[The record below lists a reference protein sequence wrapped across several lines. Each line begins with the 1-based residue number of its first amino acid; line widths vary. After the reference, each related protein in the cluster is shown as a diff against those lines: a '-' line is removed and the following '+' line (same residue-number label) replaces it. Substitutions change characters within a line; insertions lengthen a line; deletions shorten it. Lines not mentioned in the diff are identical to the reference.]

1 MALYSASALLLI
13 TKSITIRIRDA
24 LVEVVLS
31 TTPDKKAT
39 CLEMILR
46 IYQIN
51 KGRTLINSKEQL
63 TTRTISRITRILTL
77 SITATTNRLRVTL
90 DLNRIIKANLSSNM
104 ELLLCR
110 DLGIKTIKEFL
121 LHLVSPVVLIT
132 IWATKIIQFK
142 EINLV
147 YLSVEGSSNKMWILM
162 PGLLLREEVTN
173 GKLALIKDINLLVT
187 LFFSNPSKTKINSTI
202 DSSNN
207 EVINTSFHI

>member
-1 MALYSASALLLI
+1 MALYSASVLLLI
-13 TKSITIRIRDA
+13 TKSITIRTRDV

-31 TTPDKKAT
+31 TTLDKKAT
-39 CLEMILR
+39 CQEMVLR
-46 IYQIN
+46 ICQIN

-77 SITATTNRLRVTL
+77 SITATTNRLRATP

-121 LHLVSPVVLIT
+121 LHQVSPVVLIT
-132 IWATKIIQFK
+132 IWATKIIQCK

-162 PGLLLREEVTN
+162 LGLLLREEVTN

>member
-1 MALYSASALLLI
+1 MALYSASVLLLI
-13 TKSITIRIRDA
+13 TKSITIRTRDV

-39 CLEMILR
+39 CLEMVLR
-46 IYQIN
+46 ICQIN

-121 LHLVSPVVLIT
+121 LHQVSLVVLIT
-132 IWATKIIQFK
+132 IWATKIIQCK

-147 YLSVEGSSNKMWILM
+147 YLLVEGSSNKM
-162 PGLLLREEVTN
+162 
-173 GKLALIKDINLLVT
+173 
-187 LFFSNPSKTKINSTI
+187 
-202 DSSNN
+202 
-207 EVINTSFHI
+207 